1 MRISSL
7 SLILDGEQIT
17 DFSKFKENEVEVAQT
32 VDHFYGQD
40 TVDVPPAYGFEL
52 AYLPKSG
59 AERDWLKEK
68 GKIMTLVV
76 NYAGGNKVTYTG
88 VKLLKFTPNE
98 LDGKTAKESQLV
110 FSAADRK

>member
-17 DFSKFKENEVEVAQT
+17 DFSKFKE
-32 VDHFYGQD
+32 
-40 TVDVPPAYGFEL
+40 
-52 AYLPKSG
+52 
-59 AERDWLKEK
+59 K

-76 NYAGGNKVTYTG
+76 NYVGGNKVTYTG